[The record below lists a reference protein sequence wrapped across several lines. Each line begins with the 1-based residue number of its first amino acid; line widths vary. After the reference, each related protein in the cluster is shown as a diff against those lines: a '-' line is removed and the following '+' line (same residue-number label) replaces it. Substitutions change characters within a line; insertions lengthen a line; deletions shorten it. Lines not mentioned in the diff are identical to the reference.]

1 MGGAMSAP
9 LSMQADGLRTLARI
23 LNAQHLKKIVARES
37 EASHLILM
45 LRDAAETLERVSR
58 GDEVE

>member
-1 MGGAMSAP
+1 MSAP

-23 LNAQHLKKIVARES
+23 LNTQHLKKIVSRES

-45 LRDAAETLERVSR
+45 LKDAAETLERVSR
-58 GDEVE
+58 GEEAD